1 MASALEFY
9 ANSFDAEG
17 FYGLR
22 LIISWISVA
31 VFIWL
36 LSLSY
41 LVWKADSKST
51 ENRFMGV
58 LLIIE
63 GIKAGFLAPDIF
75 PYDSQWEWLW
85 DYLWVFKI
93 EVFFYAHTT
102 AILLYLCLPIYY
114 RIEKLSF
121 MFNPTLQKHAWY
133 LAPLIGLAIWMSIR
147 DVNGFYMANSAW
159 LICSEAGVEPTLQ
172 VWWGSIQPFMTDAVE
187 QIGTCSGY
195 YETHLVDDST
205 AGGLWAI
212 ALASP
217 LITLGALF
225 FIRSSMKSEKAAGR
239 EGESSHLTS
248 RSLYIGF
255 LGKVSGT
262 MLYFITLMV
271 IIPLLNDGSM
281 ATFAQSTLWRYG
293 EDASSL
299 DRIKYLIW
307 TLSLLMTPLAMGFE
321 ALMFVHAALNDSV
334 FGIDQN
340 LRNTFRTAMFTGI
353 GALLFITA
361 TEVME
366 QVLGQGLLG
375 GVGIGI
381 LFLGLRGPVLSVL
394 DGMSGRLIPSSY
406 SVEENAYLGAYDTA
420 MEDRIITVEERRLL
434 KTLAKTYNLTDERV
448 EELEHEYNS
457 MLVVLEEE

>member
-9 ANSFDAEG
+9 SNAFNADN

-22 LIISWISVA
+22 IMIAWFSVA
-31 VFIWL
+31 VLIWL
-36 LSLSY
+36 FSLSY

-51 ENRFMGV
+51 ENRFMAV
-58 LLIIE
+58 LLLIE
-63 GIKAGFLAPDIF
+63 GTKAGFMVADAF
-75 PYDSQWEWLW
+75 PYDSDWEWLW

-93 EVFFYAHTT
+93 EVFFYAHTA

-133 LAPLIGLAIWMSIR
+133 LAPLIGLAIWMSVR

-159 LICSEAGVEPTLQ
+159 LICSEAGAQPTLQ
-172 VWWGSIQPFMTDAVE
+172 VWWGSIQPFMTDTVA
-187 QIGTCSGY
+187 QIGTCSQY
-195 YETHLVDDST
+195 YEVHLVDDST

-239 EGESSHLTS
+239 ERKSRHLTS

-262 MLYFITLMV
+262 MLYFVTLIV

-281 ATFAQSTLWRYG
+281 ATFADSTLWRYG

-307 TLSLLMTPLAMGFE
+307 TLALLMTPLAMGFE

-334 FGIDQN
+334 FGIDKN
-340 LRNTFRTAMFTGI
+340 LRKTFRAATFTGI
-353 GALLFITA
+353 GALLFIVG

-366 QVLGQGLLG
+366 QLVGAGLFGGVLLG
-375 GVGIGI
+375 VG
-381 LFLGLRGPVLSVL
+381 FLAIRAPVLVVI
-394 DGMSGRLIPSSY
+394 DRMSGRLIPSSY
-406 SVEENAYLGAYDTA
+406 SVDEMAYLEAYNTA
-420 MEDRIITVEERRLL
+420 MEDRIITPEERKLL
-434 KTLAKTYNLTDERV
+434 NSLATAYSLTDTRV
-448 EELEHEYNS
+448 EELEAEYNE
-457 MLVVLEEE
+457 MLEEE

>member
-9 ANSFDAEG
+9 SNAFDADN

-22 LIISWISVA
+22 IMIAWFSVA
-31 VFIWL
+31 VLIWL
-36 LSLSY
+36 FSLSY

-51 ENRFMGV
+51 ENRFMAV
-58 LLIIE
+58 LLLIE
-63 GIKAGFLAPDIF
+63 GTKAGFMVADAF
-75 PYDSQWEWLW
+75 PYDSDWEWLW

-93 EVFFYAHTT
+93 EVFFYAHTA

-114 RIEKLSF
+114 RIEKLNF

-147 DVNGFYMANSAW
+147 DLNGFYMGNSAW
-159 LICSEAGVEPTLQ
+159 LICSEAGAEPTLQ
-172 VWWGSIQPFMTDAVE
+172 VWWGSIQPFMTDTVA
-187 QIGTCSGY
+187 QIGTCSQY
-195 YETHLVDDST
+195 YEVHLVDDST

-225 FIRSSMKSEKAAGR
+225 FIRSSMKTEKAAGR
-239 EGESSHLTS
+239 EGESRHLTS
-248 RSLYIGF
+248 RSLYLGF

-262 MLYFITLMV
+262 MLYFITLIV

-281 ATFAQSTLWRYG
+281 ATFADSTLWRYG
-293 EDASSL
+293 EDATSL
-299 DRIKYLIW
+299 DRVKYLIW
-307 TLSLLMTPLAMGFE
+307 TLALLMTPLAMGFE

-340 LRNTFRTAMFTGI
+340 LRKTFRTAMFTGI
-353 GALLFITA
+353 GALLFITT

-381 LFLGLRGPVLSVL
+381 LFLGLRAPVLRVL

-420 MEDRIITVEERRLL
+420 MEDRIITPEERRLL
-434 KTLAKTYNLTDERV
+434 KTLAKTYDLTDERV
-448 EELEHEYNS
+448 EQLEHEYNS
-457 MLVVLEEE
+457 MLEVLEEE

>member
-93 EVFFYAHTT
+93 EVFFYAHTA

-114 RIEKLSF
+114 RIDKLNF

-340 LRNTFRTAMFTGI
+340 LRKTFRTAMFTGI

-361 TEVME
+361 TELME

-375 GVGIGI
+375 GVAIG
-381 LFLGLRGPVLSVL
+381 LAFLGLRGPVLSVI

-406 SVEENAYLGAYDTA
+406 SIEENAYLSAYDTA
-420 MEDRIITVEERRLL
+420 MEDRIITAEERRLL
-434 KTLAKTYNLTDERV
+434 KTLAKTYDLTDERV
-448 EELEHEYNS
+448 EQLEHEYDS
-457 MLVVLEEE
+457 MLEVLEEE

>member
-93 EVFFYAHTT
+93 EVFFYAHTA

-114 RIEKLSF
+114 RIDKLNF

-262 MLYFITLMV
+262 MRYFITLMV

-340 LRNTFRTAMFTGI
+340 LRKTFRTAMFTGI

-361 TEVME
+361 TELME

-375 GVGIGI
+375 GVAIG
-381 LFLGLRGPVLSVL
+381 LAFLGLRGPVLSVI

-406 SVEENAYLGAYDTA
+406 SIEENAYLSAYDTA
-420 MEDRIITVEERRLL
+420 MEDRIITAEERRLL
-434 KTLAKTYNLTDERV
+434 KTLAKTYDLTDERV
-448 EELEHEYNS
+448 EQLEHEYDS
-457 MLVVLEEE
+457 MLEVLEEE

>member
-93 EVFFYAHTT
+93 EVFFYAHTA

-114 RIEKLSF
+114 RIDKLNF

-271 IIPLLNDGSM
+271 IIPILNDGSM

-340 LRNTFRTAMFTGI
+340 LRKTFRTAMFTGI

-361 TEVME
+361 TELME

-375 GVGIGI
+375 GVAIG
-381 LFLGLRGPVLSVL
+381 LAFLGLRGPVLSVI

-406 SVEENAYLGAYDTA
+406 SIEENAYLSAYDTA
-420 MEDRIITVEERRLL
+420 MEDRIITAEERRLL
-434 KTLAKTYNLTDERV
+434 KTLAKTYDLTDERV
-448 EELEHEYNS
+448 EQLEHEYDS
-457 MLVVLEEE
+457 MLEVLEEE

>member
-9 ANSFDAEG
+9 ASAFQAENL
-17 FYGLR
+17 YGLR
-22 LIISWISVA
+22 MIISWISVA

-41 LVWKADSKST
+41 LVWKADSKSN

-63 GIKAGFLAPDIF
+63 GIKAAFLLPDAF
-75 PYDSQWEWLW
+75 PYDSDWEWLW
-85 DYLWVFKI
+85 NYLWVFKI
-93 EVFFYAHTT
+93 EVFFYAHTA
-102 AILLYLCLPIYY
+102 AIFMYLCLPIYY
-114 RIEKLSF
+114 RIGKLSF
-121 MFNPTLQKHAWY
+121 MFNSTLQKHAWY
-133 LAPLIGLAIWMSIR
+133 LAPLIALAIWMSIR
-147 DVNGFYMANSAW
+147 NVNGFYMANSAW
-159 LICSEAGVEPTLQ
+159 LICSGAGAEPSLQ
-172 VWWGSIQPFMTDAVE
+172 VWWGSVQPFMIDTLD
-187 QIGTCSGY
+187 QIGTCTEY

-217 LITLGALF
+217 LVTLGALL
-225 FIRSSMKSEKAAGR
+225 FIRASMKSEKAAGGGGTSR
-239 EGESSHLTS
+239 HLTS

-340 LRNTFRTAMFTGI
+340 LRKTFRTAMFTGT

-361 TEVME
+361 TEFME
-366 QVLGQGLLG
+366 QVLGQGLIG
-375 GVGIGI
+375 GVAVGV
-381 LFLGLRGPVLSVL
+381 LFLGLRGPVLSVI
-394 DGMSGRLIPSSY
+394 DGMSSRLIPANY
-406 SVEENAYLGAYDTA
+406 TTEETAYLEAYKVA
-420 MEDRIITVEERRLL
+420 MDDFIITADERKMLKIQA
-434 KTLAKTYNLTDERV
+434 KTLGISDQRV
-448 EELEHEYNS
+448 QELEQDYNS
-457 MLVVLEEE
+457 GIEATEEE

>member
-93 EVFFYAHTT
+93 EVFFYAHTA

-114 RIEKLSF
+114 RIDKLNF

-147 DVNGFYMANSAW
+147 DLNGFYMGNSAW
-159 LICSEAGVEPTLQ
+159 LICSEAGAEPTLQ
-172 VWWGSIQPFMTDAVE
+172 VWWGSIQPFMTDTVA
-187 QIGTCSGY
+187 QIGTCSQY
-195 YETHLVDDST
+195 YEVHLVDDST

-225 FIRSSMKSEKAAGR
+225 FIRSSMKTEKAAGR
-239 EGESSHLTS
+239 EGESTHLTS
-248 RSLYIGF
+248 RSLYLGF

-262 MLYFITLMV
+262 MLYFITLIV

-281 ATFAQSTLWRYG
+281 ATFADSTLWRYG
-293 EDASSL
+293 EDATSL
-299 DRIKYLIW
+299 DRVKYLIW
-307 TLSLLMTPLAMGFE
+307 TLALLMTPLAMGFE

-340 LRNTFRTAMFTGI
+340 LRKTFRTAMFTGI
-353 GALLFITA
+353 GALLFITT

-381 LFLGLRGPVLSVL
+381 VFLGLRAPVLRVL

-420 MEDRIITVEERRLL
+420 MEDRIITPEERRLL
-434 KTLAKTYNLTDERV
+434 NTLAKTYNLTDERV
-448 EELEHEYNS
+448 EQLEHEYNS
-457 MLVVLEEE
+457 MLEVLEEE

>member
-1 MASALEFY
+1 MASALEYY
-9 ANSFDAEG
+9 ANAFDAESL
-17 FYGLR
+17 YGLR

-51 ENRFMGV
+51 ENRFMAV
-58 LLIIE
+58 LLVIE
-63 GIKAGFLAPDIF
+63 GTKAAFMLPDAF
-75 PYDSQWEWLW
+75 PYDSDWEWLW

-93 EVFFYAHTT
+93 EVFFYAHT
-102 AILLYLCLPIYY
+102 AALLLYLCLPIYY
-114 RIEKLSF
+114 RIEKLNF

-133 LAPLIGLAIWMSIR
+133 LAPLIGFAIWMSVR

-159 LICSEAGVEPTLQ
+159 MICSEAGAEPTLQ

-187 QIGTCSGY
+187 QIGTCTQY
-195 YETHLVDDST
+195 YEIHLVDDST

-225 FIRSSMKSEKAAGR
+225 FIRSSMKTEKAAGR
-239 EGESSHLTS
+239 EGESRHLTS

-281 ATFAQSTLWRYG
+281 ATFADSTLWRYG
-293 EDASSL
+293 EDSTSL
-299 DRIKYLIW
+299 DRVKYLIW
-307 TLSLLMTPLAMGFE
+307 TLALLMTPLAMGFE

-340 LRNTFRTAMFTGI
+340 LRKTFRAASFTGI

-361 TEVME
+361 TELME
-366 QVLGQGLLG
+366 QFLGQGLLG
-375 GVGIGI
+375 GVAIGI
-381 LFLGLRGPVLSVL
+381 VFLGLRGPVLSVI

-406 SVEENAYLGAYDTA
+406 SAEETAYLSAYDTA
-420 MEDRIITVEERRLL
+420 MEDRIITTEERRLL
-434 KTLAKTYNLTDERV
+434 KTLAKTYDLTDERV
-448 EELEHEYNS
+448 EQLEQEYDS
-457 MLVVLEEE
+457 MLEVLEEE

>member
-93 EVFFYAHTT
+93 EVFFYAHTA

-114 RIEKLSF
+114 RIDKLNF

-340 LRNTFRTAMFTGI
+340 LRKTFRTAMFTGI

-361 TEVME
+361 TELME

-375 GVGIGI
+375 GVAIGI
-381 LFLGLRGPVLSVL
+381 AFLGLRGPVLSVI

-406 SVEENAYLGAYDTA
+406 SIEENAYLSAYDTA
-420 MEDRIITVEERRLL
+420 MEDRIITAEERRLL
-434 KTLAKTYNLTDERV
+434 KTLAKTYDLTDERV
-448 EELEHEYNS
+448 EQLEHEYDS
-457 MLVVLEEE
+457 MLEVLEEE

>member
-93 EVFFYAHTT
+93 EVFFYAHTA

-114 RIEKLSF
+114 RIDKLNF

-340 LRNTFRTAMFTGI
+340 LRKTFRTAMFTGI

-361 TEVME
+361 TELME

-375 GVGIGI
+375 GVAIG
-381 LFLGLRGPVLSVL
+381 LAFLGLRGPVLSVI
-394 DGMSGRLIPSSY
+394 DSMSGRLIPSSY
-406 SVEENAYLGAYDTA
+406 SIEENAYLSAYDTA
-420 MEDRIITVEERRLL
+420 MEDRIITAEERRLL
-434 KTLAKTYNLTDERV
+434 KTLAKTYDLTDERV
-448 EELEHEYNS
+448 EQLEHEYDS
-457 MLVVLEEE
+457 MLEVLEEE

>member
-93 EVFFYAHTT
+93 EVFFYAHTA

-114 RIEKLSF
+114 RIDKLSF

-147 DVNGFYMANSAW
+147 DVSGFYMANSAW

-340 LRNTFRTAMFTGI
+340 LRKTFRTAMFTGI

-361 TEVME
+361 TELME

-375 GVGIGI
+375 GVAIGI
-381 LFLGLRGPVLSVL
+381 AFLGLRGPVLSVI

-406 SVEENAYLGAYDTA
+406 SVEENAYLSAYDTA
-420 MEDRIITVEERRLL
+420 MEDRIITTEERRLL

-448 EELEHEYNS
+448 EQLEHEYNS
-457 MLVVLEEE
+457 MLEVLEEE

>member
-9 ANSFDAEG
+9 ANAFDAESL
-17 FYGLR
+17 YGLR
-22 LIISWISVA
+22 MIIAWISVG

-58 LLIIE
+58 LLVIE
-63 GIKAGFLAPDIF
+63 GIKSAFMLPDAF
-75 PYDSQWEWLW
+75 PYDSDWEWLW

-93 EVFFYAHTT
+93 EVFFYAHTA
-102 AILLYLCLPIYY
+102 AILLYLCIPIYY

-133 LAPLIGLAIWMSIR
+133 LAPLIGLAIWMSVR

-172 VWWGSIQPFMTDAVE
+172 IWWGSVQPFMTETVE
-187 QIGTCSGY
+187 QIGTCTAY
-195 YETHLVDDST
+195 YEVHLVDDST
-205 AGGLWAI
+205 AGGLWVI

-217 LITLGALF
+217 LVTLGALF
-225 FIRSSMKSEKAAGR
+225 FIRASMKSEKAAGE
-239 EGESSHLTS
+239 EGRSRHLTS

-262 MLYFITLMV
+262 MLYFVTLMV

-307 TLSLLMTPLAMGFE
+307 TLALLMTPLAMGFE

-340 LRNTFRTAMFTGI
+340 LRKTFRTAMFTGT

-361 TEVME
+361 TEFME
-366 QVLGQGLLG
+366 QVLGQGLIG
-375 GVGIGI
+375 GVAVGV
-381 LFLGLRGPVLSVL
+381 LFLGLRGPVLTVI
-394 DGMSGRLIPSSY
+394 DGMSSRLIPANY
-406 SVEENAYLGAYDTA
+406 TPEETAYLEAYETA
-420 MEDRIITVEERRLL
+420 MDDRIITKEERRLL
-434 KTLAKTYNLTDERV
+434 QTLAKTYNIGQDRV
-448 EELEHEYNS
+448 EEIEREYDS
-457 MLVVLEEE
+457 MLEEE

>member
-93 EVFFYAHTT
+93 EVFFYAHTA

-114 RIEKLSF
+114 RIDKLNF

-217 LITLGALF
+217 LITLGALL

-340 LRNTFRTAMFTGI
+340 LRKTFRTAMFTGI

-361 TEVME
+361 TELME

-375 GVGIGI
+375 GVAIGAA
-381 LFLGLRGPVLSVL
+381 FLGLRGPVLSVI

-406 SVEENAYLGAYDTA
+406 SIEENAYLSAYDTA
-420 MEDRIITVEERRLL
+420 MEDRIITAEERRLL
-434 KTLAKTYNLTDERV
+434 KTLAKTYDLTDERV
-448 EELEHEYNS
+448 EQLEHEYDS
-457 MLVVLEEE
+457 MLEVLEEE

>member
-1 MASALEFY
+1 MASAIEFY
-9 ANSFDAEG
+9 SNAFDADN

-22 LIISWISVA
+22 MMIAWFSVA
-31 VFIWL
+31 VLIWL
-36 LSLSY
+36 FSLSY

-51 ENRFMGV
+51 ENRFMAV
-58 LLIIE
+58 LLLIE
-63 GIKAGFLAPDIF
+63 GTKAGFMVADAF
-75 PYDSQWEWLW
+75 PYDSDWEWLW

-93 EVFFYAHTT
+93 EVFFYAHTA

-147 DVNGFYMANSAW
+147 DVDGFYMANSAW

-299 DRIKYLIW
+299 DRIKYLIC

-340 LRNTFRTAMFTGI
+340 LRKTFRTAMFTGI

-361 TEVME
+361 TELME

-375 GVGIGI
+375 GVAIG
-381 LFLGLRGPVLSVL
+381 LAFLGLRGPVLSVI

-420 MEDRIITVEERRLL
+420 MEDRIITPEERRLL
-434 KTLAKTYNLTDERV
+434 ETLAKTYDLSDERV
-448 EELEHEYNS
+448 KQLEDEYDS
-457 MLVVLEEE
+457 MLEVLEEE